1 MPRKAPCPPKN
12 LVMERPTAGSPGLL
26 NVVEADA
33 SGVAVAVAVVAGV
46 SVAVVEA
53 DVAVV
58 EADVAVVAVA
68 VAGVAVALAAM
79 FFAWRL
85 PLTCCRRLCALRML
99 RRQMVQ

>member
-58 EADVAVVAVA
+58 AVA

>member
-46 SVAVVEA
+46 SVAVVET

-58 EADVAVVAVA
+58 EADVAVA